1 MALSRPLVPS
11 PRKRGPDKVVLST
24 YIPPDVSQLL
34 REAVAED
41 GSTVAAF
48 VTAALEQHL
57 SMRGVYPP
65 HEAFEPTADLEAPP
79 QVPEE
84 LEPPCAPPEGLQ
96 CALSPVEPVRS
107 GEPVQLPLD
116 VLAEP
121 VAEPVVHKPTLAERA
136 LAPRPDLTPVAPP
149 ATRRPPL
156 AERFRL
162 QAAVPSKS

>member
-1 MALSRPLVPS
+1 
-11 PRKRGPDKVVLST
+11 
-24 YIPPDVSQLL
+24 
-34 REAVAED
+34 
-41 GSTVAAF
+41 
-48 VTAALEQHL
+48 
-57 SMRGVYPP
+57 
-65 HEAFEPTADLEAPP
+65 
-79 QVPEE
+79 
-84 LEPPCAPPEGLQ
+84 
-96 CALSPVEPVRS
+96 VRS